1 MQTTPPLAGLFLVI
15 LSSIM
20 TIMNK
25 KVLGLLFYLFF
36 FLLIP
41 PTFYFLQSQQI
52 NLNQDKIEYNLPYPG
67 ILPDHPLFFFKK
79 VRDKILELTTRD
91 NLKKAEL
98 YLLFS
103 DKRIAMAMV
112 LLKNGKDKYALTAF
126 KQGEDYFLKIPK
138 LLEMSKKQGVSAS
151 SDFIQRL
158 KLSNAKHKEVGETL
172 LKDLPQGQNETINE
186 SLIINE
192 KIKKKLEKL

>member
-91 NLKKAEL
+91 SLKKAEL

-126 KQGEDYFLKIPK
+126 RQGEDYFLKIPK
-138 LLEMSKKQGVSAS
+138 LLDVSKKQGASAS

-172 LKDLPQGQNETINE
+172 LKDLPQGQNEIINE
-186 SLIINE
+186 ALIINE
-192 KIKKKLEKL
+192 EIKKTIEKL

>member
-1 MQTTPPLAGLFLVI
+1 MFLIFLF
-15 LSSIM
+15 SIM
-20 TIMNK
+20 MKMKK
-25 KVLGLLFYLFF
+25 KVLSLFFYLFF

-41 PTFYFLQSQQI
+41 PTFYFLQSQQV

-158 KLSNAKHKEVGETL
+158 KLSNAKHKEVGQTL
-172 LKDLPQGQNETINE
+172 LKDLPQGQNEIINE
-186 SLIINE
+186 ALIINE
-192 KIKKKLEKL
+192 EIKKTIEKL

>member
-1 MQTTPPLAGLFLVI
+1 MILF
-15 LSSIM
+15 SIM
-20 TIMNK
+20 TIMKK
-25 KVLGLLFYLFF
+25 KVLSLFFYLFF

-41 PTFYFLQSQQI
+41 PTFYFLQSQQV

-91 NLKKAEL
+91 SLKKAEL

-126 KQGEDYFLKIPK
+126 RQGEDYFLKIPK

-158 KLSNAKHKEVGETL
+158 KLSNAKHKEVGQTL
-172 LKDLPQGQNETINE
+172 LKDLPQGQNEIINE
-186 SLIINE
+186 ALIINE
-192 KIKKKLEKL
+192 EIKKTIEKL

>member
-1 MQTTPPLAGLFLVI
+1 MFLIFLF
-15 LSSIM
+15 SIM
-20 TIMNK
+20 MKMKK
-25 KVLGLLFYLFF
+25 KVLTLFF
-36 FLLIP
+36 YFFLFLLIP
-41 PTFYFLQSQQI
+41 PTFYFLQSQQV

-158 KLSNAKHKEVGETL
+158 KLSNAKHKEVGQTL
-172 LKDLPQGQNETINE
+172 LKDLPQGQNEIINE
-186 SLIINE
+186 ALIINE
-192 KIKKKLEKL
+192 EIKKTIEKL

>member
-1 MQTTPPLAGLFLVI
+1 MAGLFLVI

-91 NLKKAEL
+91 SLKKAEL

-126 KQGEDYFLKIPK
+126 RQGEDYFFKIPK

>member
-1 MQTTPPLAGLFLVI
+1 LFLI
-15 LSSIM
+15 FLFSIM
-20 TIMNK
+20 MKMKK
-25 KVLGLLFYLFF
+25 KVLTLFF
-36 FLLIP
+36 YFFLFLLIP
-41 PTFYFLQSQQI
+41 PTFYFLQSQQV

>member
-1 MQTTPPLAGLFLVI
+1 MAGLFLVI
-15 LSSIM
+15 LFSIM
-20 TIMNK
+20 TIMKK
-25 KVLGLLFYLFF
+25 KVLSLFFYLFF

-41 PTFYFLQSQQI
+41 PTFYFLQSQQV

-158 KLSNAKHKEVGETL
+158 KLSNAKHKEVGQTL
-172 LKDLPQGQNETINE
+172 LKDLPQGQNEIINE
-186 SLIINE
+186 ALIINE
-192 KIKKKLEKL
+192 EIKKTIEKL

>member
-1 MQTTPPLAGLFLVI
+1 
-15 LSSIM
+15 M
-20 TIMNK
+20 T
-25 KVLGLLFYLFF
+25 
-36 FLLIP
+36 
-41 PTFYFLQSQQI
+41 
-52 NLNQDKIEYNLPYPG
+52 
-67 ILPDHPLFFFKK
+67 
-79 VRDKILELTTRD
+79 
-91 NLKKAEL
+91 
-98 YLLFS
+98 
-103 DKRIAMAMV
+103 MA

-126 KQGEDYFLKIPK
+126 RQGEDYFFKIPK